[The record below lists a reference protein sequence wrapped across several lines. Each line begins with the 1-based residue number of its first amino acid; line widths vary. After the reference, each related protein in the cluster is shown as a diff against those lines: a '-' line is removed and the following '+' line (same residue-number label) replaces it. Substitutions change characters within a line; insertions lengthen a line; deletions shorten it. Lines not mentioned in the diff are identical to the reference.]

1 MKKVILLRYGE
12 IHLKGRN
19 RGYFENLL
27 LNNIKVKLP
36 NIKTQEKC
44 EKVLEKTEAK
54 VKLEKRKFKNLSQ
67 LKKSLLQ
74 QMFI

>member
-27 LNNIKVKLP
+27 LNNIKSKLK
-36 NIKTQEKC
+36 NIKCNILRIAGMYLITD
-44 EKVLEKTEAK
+44 
-54 VKLEKRKFKNLSQ
+54 F
-67 LKKSLLQ
+67 
-74 QMFI
+74 